1 MFFRLSLEYD
11 GTDFAG
17 WQVQAGGERTVQ
29 GCLQEAL
36 EAVSGGLVRVTGAG
50 RTDAGVHAEGQVA
63 AASLGRDFEPETL
76 QRALNAHLP
85 PDVVVR
91 EVASCP
97 ADFDPRRQAWG
108 KVYRYRVWNARER
121 SPLRARRSAFV
132 PARLSLE
139 SMAHAAATLVGE
151 RDFACFQAAGSGI
164 TDTVRHLRRLDVTGV
179 PGAEIAFEVE
189 GSGFLRHMVRNLVG
203 TLLEV
208 GKGKRSADSMGA
220 LLASGDR
227 RLAGPT
233 APARGL
239 TLVRVLYAS
248 EPPPGGAGRRFHGWG
263 FLFEIGVLAGP
274 GQA

>member
-1 MFFRLSLEYD
+1 VFFRLNLEYD
-11 GTDFAG
+11 GTDFSG
-17 WQVQAGGERTVQ
+17 WQIQAGGERTVQ

-36 EAVSGGLVRVTGAG
+36 EAVSGGVVRVTGAG

-63 AASLGRDFEPETL
+63 AASLERDFEPETL
-76 QRALNAHLP
+76 RRALNAHLP

-91 EVASCP
+91 EAASCP
-97 ADFDPRRQAWG
+97 GDFDPRRHAWG

-132 PARLSLE
+132 PAPLSLE
-139 SMAHAAATLVGE
+139 SMAEGAAALVGE

-164 TDTVRHLRRLDVTGV
+164 TDTVRDLRRLDVMGL
-179 PGAEIAFEVE
+179 PGAEIAFEAE

-220 LLASGDR
+220 LLASRDR

-239 TLVRVLYAS
+239 TLVRVLY
-248 EPPPGGAGRRFHGWG
+248 PPGDPPGSRKDSSAGAGFSSKS
-263 FLFEIGVLAGP
+263 P
-274 GQA
+274 C

>member
-1 MFFRLSLEYD
+1 MFFRLDLEYD

-36 EAVSGGLVRVTGAG
+36 EAVSGGPIRLTGAG

-63 AASLGRDFEPETL
+63 AARLGRDFDPGVL
-76 QRALNAHLP
+76 KRALNAHLP
-85 PDVVVR
+85 SDVVVR
-91 EVASCP
+91 AVVPCP
-97 ADFDPRRQAWG
+97 GDFDPRRHAWG

-132 PARLSLE
+132 PAELSLE
-139 SMAHAAATLVGE
+139 PMIEAAQALVGE
-151 RDFACFQAAGSGI
+151 RDFACFQAAGSSI
-164 TDTVRHLRRLDVTGV
+164 TDTVRQLRRLEINGT

-208 GKGKRSADSMGA
+208 GKGKRRRGAMAD

-227 RLAGPT
+227 RQAGPT
-233 APARGL
+233 APAQGL
-239 TLVRVLYAS
+239 TLVRVLYAPEAS
-248 EPPPGGAGRRFHGWG
+248 PGAG
-263 FLFEIGVLAGP
+263 AGAASSSKSP
-274 GQA
+274 C

>member
-1 MFFRLSLEYD
+1 M
-11 GTDFAG
+11 
-17 WQVQAGGERTVQ
+17 
-29 GCLQEAL
+29 
-36 EAVSGGLVRVTGAG
+36 
-50 RTDAGVHAEGQVA
+50 
-63 AASLGRDFEPETL
+63 
-76 QRALNAHLP
+76 
-85 PDVVVR
+85 R
-91 EVASCP
+91 EVVSCR

-132 PARLSLE
+132 PAPLSVE
-139 SMAHAAATLVGE
+139 SMAQAAAALVGE

-164 TDTVRHLRRLDVTGV
+164 TDTVRTLRRFDVTGV
-179 PGAEIAFEVE
+179 PGAEIAFEAE

-248 EPPPGGAGRRFHGWG
+248 ELPPGAPGDASVDGG
-263 FLFEIGVLAGP
+263 FSSKSAC
-274 GQA
+274 